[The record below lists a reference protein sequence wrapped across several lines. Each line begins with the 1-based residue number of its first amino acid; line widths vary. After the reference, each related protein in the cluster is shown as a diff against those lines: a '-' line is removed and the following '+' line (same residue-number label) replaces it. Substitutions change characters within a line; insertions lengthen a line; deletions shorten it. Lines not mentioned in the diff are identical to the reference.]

1 MINKYT
7 TTVENID
14 KLRENKEN
22 KRQNIDVNY
31 FLFNTKSHI
40 IIIMILFVNNNNLIH
55 KLLYNSMLI
64 LLKIINKR
72 LQLFNL

>member
-31 FLFNTKSHI
+31 FLFQYKMSYYYYD
-40 IIIMILFVNNNNLIH
+40 F
-55 KLLYNSMLI
+55 I
-64 LLKIINKR
+64 LL
-72 LQLFNL
+72 